1 MESKHDDGLP
11 GWAHI
16 DFHEIEMGDRI
27 GGGGVGVIYKGV
39 FRNQPVALKTLF
51 DARQGD
57 ELTKEYMDELLV
69 MSQVKHSN
77 IVTFLGASMVPP
89 NLCFV
94 MECCDNS
101 LYNIL
106 HVDKQEFKHHD
117 IMQMAVDIGSAM
129 EYLHS
134 LKPAIIHRDL
144 KSHNVLMASDGKL
157 KVCDFG
163 LVKVKNTQ
171 AGTPAYMA
179 PELLENKPFNKSVD
193 VYAFG
198 ILLNELFV
206 SEIPFVGLDIPR
218 IRERV
223 VNGER
228 PYVAT
233 YRIPPAAL
241 RLAEHCWHQAPSS
254 RPDMGEVVD
263 ELLNIY
269 DALPEEMHTEA
280 LSRQGSG
287 GDALDALFG
296 GK

>member
-1 MESKHDDGLP
+1 MESKDDGLP

-16 DFHEIEMGDRI
+16 DFEEIEMQNRI

-39 FRNQPVALKTLF
+39 FNKQSVAVKTLF

-57 ELTKEYMDELLV
+57 DLTKEYMDELLV

-94 MECCDNS
+94 MELCDNS
-101 LYNIL
+101 LYGIL
-106 HVDKQEFKHHD
+106 HENRETFSDHD
-117 IMQMAVDIGSAM
+117 IVQMAVDVGSAC

-144 KSHNVLMASDGKL
+144 KSHNVLRAADGRL

-163 LVKVKNTQ
+163 LVKCKNTQ

-198 ILLNELFV
+198 IMLNELFAG
-206 SEIPFVGLDIPR
+206 EIPFMGLDVPT
-218 IRERV
+218 IRDRA

-228 PYVAT
+228 PHVLT
-233 YRIPPAAL
+233 YKVPPRVSKL
-241 RLAEHCWHQAPSS
+241 ISRCWAQSPQE
-254 RPDMGEVVD
+254 RPDFSEVVD
-263 ELLNIY
+263 ELLETY
-269 DALPEEMHTEA
+269 DTLPEGKFTDAL
-280 LSRQGSG
+280 GGGDGG
-287 GDALDALFG
+287 GDALDALF
-296 GK
+296 K

>member
-1 MESKHDDGLP
+1 MMESKQQDDGLP

-16 DFHEIEMGDRI
+16 DFDQIEMGERI
-27 GGGGVGVIYKGV
+27 GGGGVGVIYKGY
-39 FRNQPVALKTLF
+39 FNKQSVAVKTLF

-94 MECCDNS
+94 MELCDNS

-106 HVDKQEFKHHD
+106 HENREQFSDHD
-117 IMQMAVDIGSAM
+117 IIQMAVDIGSAM

-144 KSHNVLMASDGKL
+144 KSHNVLRSSDDGRL
-157 KVCDFG
+157 KICDFG
-163 LVKVKNTQ
+163 LVKCKNTL

-198 ILLNELFV
+198 ILLNELFAL
-206 SEIPFVGLDIPR
+206 EIPFFGLDINS
-218 IRERV
+218 IRTRAINE
-223 VNGER
+223 ER
-228 PYVAT
+228 PHMIKYKMQPKVIHLIEA
-233 YRIPPAAL
+233 
-241 RLAEHCWHQAPSS
+241 CWHHIPNKRPNFSS
-254 RPDMGEVVD
+254 VVD
-263 ELLNIY
+263 DLLEIY
-269 DALPEEMHTEA
+269 DNLPEGKFTDAVDAH
-280 LSRQGSG
+280 GS
-287 GDALDALFG
+287 GDALDDLF
-296 GK
+296 K